1 MFFIGGVASTTS
13 QTLDAQD
20 LMIRRDGTES
30 GKIGHRRGILAKT
43 GGDVPREAFNRGM
56 IRCFV

>member
-20 LMIRRDGTES
+20 LMIRRDGTEI
-30 GKIGHRRGILAKT
+30 KARIAKMFPAKRST
-43 GGDVPREAFNRGM
+43 AE
-56 IRCFV
+56 